1 MKQQESKLKNILNVG
16 FKISQIKDID
26 LLLEKILGETRAF
39 TNVTPVRSM
48 SRKAGA
54 CVSAMPRTTP
64 CNDSCCPASRPKTV
78 APGANRAKRSL
89 SSAG

>member
-39 TNVTPVRSM
+39 T
-48 SRKAGA
+48 KCDAGSIYVKEGGCLRFSYA
-54 CVSAMPRTTP
+54 Q
-64 CNDSCCPASRPKTV
+64 NDT
-78 APGANRAKRSL
+78 L
-89 SSAG
+89 Q